1 MKISLLLLFWG
12 LWFLNFSTRTV
23 ISPLLPI
30 IEDELAISHALAGSI
45 FSFLSVGYTI
55 TLLLSGLLSRRIGY
69 KWSIVLGFAILMT
82 AVFCLK
88 YATTYPSFAAVS
100 LFIGL
105 GAGIYLPSAIPILTA
120 TFGSD
125 NWGKVIAFHET
136 APSFSILFIPI
147 LTAVALRFFHWSDLF
162 VILSMAC
169 LIVLISFWVSSP
181 DTRPQKEK
189 RARFSRILGRRDFWI
204 MAMLW
209 IFASS
214 NSLGLYNV
222 IPLFLVKEKGMYL
235 EMANTI
241 FGFSRVG
248 GFLVVILAGFLVDR
262 YGAKKILFLMLL
274 ATGLST
280 MGLALAQTVPLLV
293 AMLILQATVCV
304 GFFPV
309 ALVAISK
316 LTNLNERSTFTG
328 TSVAFG
334 VVVGLGITPF
344 VLGAVADAWSF
355 QTGFLVLGVL
365 TTLSSMLLRDLG
377 EI

>member
-334 VVVGLGITPF
+334 VVVGLGVTPF

>member
-45 FSFLSVGYTI
+45 FSFLSAGYTI
-55 TLLLSGLLSRRIGY
+55 TLILSGLLSRRIGY
-69 KWSIVLGFAILMT
+69 KRSIVLGFAILMT

-100 LFIGL
+100 LFIGI

-120 TFGSD
+120 IFGSD

-169 LIVLISFWVSSP
+169 LIVLISFWVFSP

-280 MGLALAQTVPLLV
+280 MGLSLAQTVPLLV

-316 LTNLNERSTFTG
+316 LTNLNERGTFTG

-334 VVVGLGITPF
+334 VVGGLGVTPF

>member
-45 FSFLSVGYTI
+45 FSFLSAGYTI
-55 TLLLSGLLSRRIGY
+55 TLILSGLLSRRIGY
-69 KWSIVLGFAILMT
+69 KRSIVLGFAILMT

-88 YATTYPSFAAVS
+88 YATTYPSFSVVS

-120 TFGSD
+120 IFGSD

-169 LIVLISFWVSSP
+169 LIVLISFWVFSP

-280 MGLALAQTVPLLV
+280 MGLSLAQTVPLLV

-316 LTNLNERSTFTG
+316 LTNLNERGTFTG

-334 VVVGLGITPF
+334 VVGGLGVTPF

>member
-45 FSFLSVGYTI
+45 FSFLSAGYTI
-55 TLLLSGLLSRRIGY
+55 TLILSGLLSRRIGY
-69 KWSIVLGFAILMT
+69 KWSIVLGFTILMT

-88 YATTYPSFAAVS
+88 YAATYPSFAAVS

-120 TFGSD
+120 IFGSD

-169 LIVLISFWVSSP
+169 LIVLISFWVFSP

-189 RARFSRILGRRDFWI
+189 RARFSRILGRRDFRI

-241 FGFSRVG
+241 FGFSRGG

-280 MGLALAQTVPLLV
+280 MGLSLAQTVPLLV

-328 TSVAFG
+328 TSIAFG
-334 VVVGLGITPF
+334 VVVGLGVTPF

>member
-45 FSFLSVGYTI
+45 FSFLSVGYVI

-69 KWSIVLGFAILMT
+69 KRSIVLGFAILMT
-82 AVFCLK
+82 ALFCLK
-88 YATTYPSFAAVS
+88 YATTYPSFSAVS

-125 NWGKVIAFHET
+125 NWGKVMAFHET

-162 VILSMAC
+162 LILSTAC
-169 LIVLISFWVSSP
+169 LIVLISFWVFSP

-214 NSLGLYNV
+214 NSIGLYNV

-241 FGFSRVG
+241 FGFSRG
-248 GFLVVILAGFLVDR
+248 GSFLVVILAGFLVDR
-262 YGAKKILFLMLL
+262 YGAKKILFLMML

-280 MGLALAQTVPLLV
+280 MGLSLAQTVPLLV

-304 GFFPV
+304 GFYPV

-316 LTNLNERSTFTG
+316 LTNLNERSIFTG
-328 TSVAFG
+328 TTIAFG
-334 VVVGLGITPF
+334 VVFGLGITPF
-344 VLGAVADAWSF
+344 VLGAVADAWNF

-365 TTLSSMLLRDLG
+365 TALSSMLLRDLG